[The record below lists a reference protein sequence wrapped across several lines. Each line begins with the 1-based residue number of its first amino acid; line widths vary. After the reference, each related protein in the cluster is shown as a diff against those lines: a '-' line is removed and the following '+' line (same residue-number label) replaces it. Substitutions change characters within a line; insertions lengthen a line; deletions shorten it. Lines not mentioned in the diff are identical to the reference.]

1 MPRPSSR
8 NTSRTRDAREKPALS
23 ASRPRRARSKR
34 AKAKR
39 GAKTEVAVHRV
50 CILTGGGDAPG
61 LNAVLR
67 AFVKT
72 AEGLGIE
79 TFGSED
85 GFEGLIHP
93 GRMVRMTRDTV
104 RGILPKGGSVLGCSN
119 RANPFSY
126 PVVDARGRE
135 RLVDVSGEVLA
146 RLKAHA
152 IDTLVLVGG
161 DGTMHHAHA
170 LGARGINVIGVP
182 KTIDNDLAATDY
194 TFGFDTALGTATWA
208 IDALHATAESHDRV
222 MVVEVMGRYAGWIAL
237 CAGIAGGADV
247 VLIPEVPYD
256 IERVAAAIRARSD
269 AGATFSIV
277 VVGEGARPIAGKV
290 SALTKNKK
298 GHLER
303 LGGAA
308 QQIADQLKGTI
319 PHEVRVTVL
328 GHLQRGGTP
337 SAFDR
342 VLGTRLGVQAALC
355 CAAGRSGVMVALR
368 GTEIVLVSIDEALK
382 HPKLVVPTG
391 ELVET
396 AQRVGIELGA
406 EI

>member
-1 MPRPSSR
+1 MARLGSR
-8 NTSRTRDAREKPALS
+8 NAAQPRLRKARTKVVEQSSTSA
-23 ASRPRRARSKR
+23 
-34 AKAKR
+34 
-39 GAKTEVAVHRV
+39 VAVRRV
-50 CILTGGGDAPG
+50 CILTAGGDAPG

-93 GRMVRMTRDTV
+93 GRLVRMTRGTV

-126 PVVDARGRE
+126 PTTDARGRE
-135 RLVDVSGEVLA
+135 RLVDVSGDVLA
-146 RLKAHA
+146 RLHANA

-161 DGTMHHAHA
+161 DGTMHHAHE
-170 LGARGINVIGVP
+170 LGRRGVRVIGVP

-222 MVVEVMGRYAGWIAL
+222 MVVELMGRYAGWIAL

-247 VLIPEVPYD
+247 VVIPELPYD
-256 IERVAAAIRARSD
+256 IERIASAIRKRSEV
-269 AGATFSIV
+269 GSTFSIV

-290 SALTKNKK
+290 SAITKGRK
-298 GHLER
+298 GQLER
-303 LGGAA
+303 LGGAG
-308 QQIADQLKGTI
+308 QQLADGLKGKI

-342 VLGTRLGVQAALC
+342 VLGTRMGVQAALC
-355 CAAGRSGVMVALR
+355 CALGEAGKMVALR
-368 GTEIVLVSIDEALK
+368 GTEIVTVSIADALSA
-382 HPKLVVPTG
+382 PKLVDTAG
-391 ELVET
+391 ELVD
-396 AQRVGIELGA
+396 AARRVGIELGA
-406 EI
+406 

>member
-1 MPRPSSR
+1 MNRVQ
-8 NTSRTRDAREKPALS
+8 RTN
-23 ASRPRRARSKR
+23 
-34 AKAKR
+34 
-39 GAKTEVAVHRV
+39 GAAVRRV

-93 GRMVRMTRDTV
+93 GRLVRMTRDTV

-126 PVVDARGRE
+126 PITDARGRE
-135 RLVDVSGEVLA
+135 RLIDVSDDVIA
-146 RLKAHA
+146 RLKANA
-152 IDTLVLVGG
+152 IDVLVLVGG
-161 DGTMHHAHA
+161 DGTMHHARD
-170 LGARGINVIGVP
+170 LGARGIRVIGVP

-222 MVVEVMGRYAGWIAL
+222 MVVELMGRYAGWIAL

-247 VLIPEVPYD
+247 VALPELPYD
-256 IERVAAAIRARSD
+256 IERIAAAIRRRSA
-269 AGATFSIV
+269 AGASFSIV
-277 VVGEGARPIAGKV
+277 VVGEGARPRAGKV
-290 SALTKNKK
+290 SAITKGKK
-298 GHLER
+298 GQLER

-308 QQIADQLKGTI
+308 QQLADQLKGKI

-355 CAAGRSGVMVALR
+355 CAAGESGKMVALR
-368 GTEIVLVSIDEALK
+368 GTEIVTVTIEEALQA
-382 HPKLVVPTG
+382 PKLVPTTG
-391 ELVET
+391 ELVD
-396 AQRVGIELGA
+396 AARRVGIELGA
-406 EI
+406 

>member
-8 NTSRTRDAREKPALS
+8 NASKPRAARDSHVARKGKKP
-23 ASRPRRARSKR
+23 RKTT
-34 AKAKR
+34 KR
-39 GAKTEVAVHRV
+39 GAGSVDPPATVRRV
-50 CILTGGGDAPG
+50 CILTAGGDAPG

-126 PVVDARGRE
+126 PVIDARGRE
-135 RLVDVSGEVLA
+135 QLIDVSGDVLA

-152 IDTLVLVGG
+152 IDVLVLVGG
-161 DGTMHHAHA
+161 DGTMHHARE
-170 LGARGINVIGVP
+170 LGARGIAVIGVP

-222 MVVEVMGRYAGWIAL
+222 MVVELMGRYAGWIAL
-237 CAGIAGGADV
+237 CAGMAGGADV
-247 VLIPEVPYD
+247 VLLPELPYD
-256 IERVAAAIRARSD
+256 IARVASAIQRRSD
-269 AGATFSIV
+269 AGASFSIV
-277 VVGEGARPIAGKV
+277 VVGEGARPIAGKI
-290 SALTKNKK
+290 SALTKGRK
-298 GHLER
+298 GQLER
-303 LGGAA
+303 LGGAG
-308 QQIADQLKGTI
+308 QQLADQLKGKI

-342 VLGTRLGVQAALC
+342 VLGTRLGVRAALC
-355 CAAGRSGVMVALR
+355 CAAGERGKMVALR
-368 GTEIVLVSIDEALK
+368 GTEIVTVTIEDALQA
-382 HPKLVVPTG
+382 PKLVPTTG
-391 ELVET
+391 ELVD
-396 AQRVGIELGA
+396 AARRVGIELGA
-406 EI
+406 